1 MKVKQNILNTKVKKN
16 DYMIKL
22 TSVGIAVLVCC
33 YNPIAIPSTNYQSNT
48 TPVREHLMG
57 LEQVAYAPQ
66 EQRVP

>member
-1 MKVKQNILNTKVKKN
+1 
-16 DYMIKL
+16 MIKSI
-22 TSVGIAVLVCC
+22 SVGIAVLVCC

-48 TPVREHLMG
+48 TPVREHQMG

>member
-1 MKVKQNILNTKVKKN
+1 VKKN

-22 TSVGIAVLVCC
+22 ISVGIAVVVSC

-48 TPVREHLMG
+48 APIREHLMG